1 WVELNRERLQATLD
15 KFQEIERLSRREG
28 VPFGQAMRLLAGAE
42 IDGGAV
48 AEPTARWA
56 HVQAGPWLAAALE
69 ACRSPDGLAR
79 VSPGK
84 ALQATLRPYQ
94 ETGLRWLHL
103 LTQLGL
109 GACLA
114 DDMGLGKTIQV
125 LALLLHLRSQDARG
139 AKDSAGMRSRPG
151 RDAGLRVPSLIV
163 APASL

>member
-1 WVELNRERLQATLD
+1 LDALLDFQVGVSLDGEVLTDKEIKELLASTDGLALVRGKWVEVNRERLQATLD

-69 ACRSPDGLAR
+69 ACRSPEGLAK
-79 VSPGK
+79 VSPGE

-94 ETGLRWLHL
+94 
-103 LTQLGL
+103 
-109 GACLA
+109 
-114 DDMGLGKTIQV
+114 
-125 LALLLHLRSQDARG
+125 
-139 AKDSAGMRSRPG
+139 
-151 RDAGLRVPSLIV
+151 
-163 APASL
+163 